1 MIIFATKNKD
11 KLKEIQQIIPQVV
24 DMETAGYGHINTIED
39 GKTYKENAAKKAYEV
54 MMASGLPVMS
64 DDSGIEI
71 AHYKGL
77 PGIHTADWKGGN
89 ANSTQRNLE
98 ILAEMQDAPDRRAL
112 YTCTI
117 ALFLPNK
124 SNDCKSIENDWQRYE
139 HYFTTG
145 SVSGEI
151 APAPVGDNG
160 FAYDEIMYVK
170 SHGKTMAEL
179 CTDDKNLISHRNK
192 ALQKMKSLMK
202 ELNIEL

>member
-11 KLKEIQQIIPQVV
+11 KLKEIQKIIPNVV
-24 DMETAGYGHINTIED
+24 DMETAGYGHIETIED
-39 GKTYKENAAKKAYEV
+39 GKTYKDNAAKKAYAV
-54 MMASGLPVMS
+54 MMASGKPVMA

-77 PGIHTADWKGGN
+77 PGVNTADWKGGN
-89 ANSTQRNLE
+89 TRARERNLE
-98 ILAEMQDAPDRRAL
+98 ILSEMATAEDRRAL

-124 SNDCKSIENDWQRYE
+124 SSDCKTVTEDWEAYE

-151 APAPVGDNG
+151 AMTPMGDHG

-170 SHGKTMAEL
+170 KCEKTMGEMTL
-179 CTDDKNLISHRNK
+179 DEKNVISHRNK
-192 ALQKMKSLMK
+192 ALQKMKSLIK
-202 ELNIEL
+202 ELELAL